1 MKCSG
6 GHPCSNC
13 QDNVTTTPC
22 VYPSRDR
29 QIRLSEQYVEELL
42 KENERL
48 RSSVSDLVDAAA
60 PVGEVLE
67 GSTAV
72 HEAVRNPLLE
82 DRPWFHAIS
91 SEHVPIHVGEA
102 ADAAFAT
109 RFRQTLATGNTKH
122 LPRMSHVRDDALML
136 LSEAPFNWP
145 SPARAR
151 FLVKV
156 ALSTVCQY
164 YHIVRKS
171 QVTRTLEEAI
181 KHNGNG
187 DRVVISK
194 ILALFALGEVYS
206 AKHAP
211 IEVPFPGLAYF
222 AQARKMISIPA
233 ERPQMDTIEVA
244 LLLVCYTNT

>member
-1 MKCSG
+1 M
-6 GHPCSNC
+6 
-13 QDNVTTTPC
+13 
-22 VYPSRDR
+22 YPSRDR
-29 QIRLSEQYVEELL
+29 QIKLSEQYVEELL
-42 KENERL
+42 KEIEHL
-48 RSSVSDLVDAAA
+48 RSSARDPAHAAA
-60 PVGEVLE
+60 PVEESLE
-67 GSTAV
+67 SSIAV

-82 DRPWFHAIS
+82 DRPWFHAVS

-109 RFRQTLATGNTKH
+109 RFRQTLAIGNTKH
-122 LPRMSHVRDDALML
+122 LPRMSHVQDDSLML

-171 QVTRTLEEAI
+171 QVARTLEEAI
-181 KHNGNG
+181 KNNGNG
-187 DRVVISK
+187 DRVAICK
-194 ILALFALGEVYS
+194 LLALFALGEVYS
-206 AKHAP
+206 AKHASM
-211 IEVPFPGLAYF
+211 ETTFPGLAYF

-244 LLLVCYTNT
+244 LLLVCDTKDLIRKDWS